1 MSISTR
7 ESDGVLG
14 FANEC
19 SQRGFD
25 FEHKLACRYEQQH
38 DHLSMRAR
46 PNGSDGPDCQ
56 VTSAQSLGINED
68 AGVA

>member
-25 FEHKLACRYEQQH
+25 LKHKLACRYQQQH
-38 DHLSMRAR
+38 DDLSMRTRA
-46 PNGSDGPDCQ
+46 NGSNGPDCQ